1 MGSLVHLKVHQG
13 AFILS
18 FPIVSCETL
27 NFFVESKRKSN
38 KYTLLRAATIRQVMP
53 WHAKIWL
60 AFRQYDSLFKYKIG
74 SKVCTERI

>member
-27 NFFVESKRKSN
+27 KKIVGRHIFFESKRKSN
-38 KYTLLRAATIRQVMP
+38 KNTLLRAATLMQAMP
-53 WHAKIWL
+53 GIL
-60 AFRQYDSLFKYKIG
+60 
-74 SKVCTERI
+74 

>member
-38 KYTLLRAATIRQVMP
+38 KYTLLRAATIRQAMP
-53 WHAKIWL
+53 GMLK
-60 AFRQYDSLFKYKIG
+60 YGSLLG
-74 SKVCTERI
+74 SMTVCLSIK

>member
-27 NFFVESKRKSN
+27 K
-38 KYTLLRAATIRQVMP
+38 
-53 WHAKIWL
+53 KIVGRHI
-60 AFRQYDSLFKYKIG
+60 F
-74 SKVCTERI
+74 C